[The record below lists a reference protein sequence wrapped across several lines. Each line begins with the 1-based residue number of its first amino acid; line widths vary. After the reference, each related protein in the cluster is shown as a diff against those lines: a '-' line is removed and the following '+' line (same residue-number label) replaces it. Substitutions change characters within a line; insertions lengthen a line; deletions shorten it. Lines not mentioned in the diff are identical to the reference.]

1 MEFDGQIP
9 DDKTLEDKSIS
20 PFNYV
25 YKKII
30 IKEKQENSKYQLESL
45 NYEKIAKYK
54 MKRMNLRI
62 LLDSIVKVKNSLNK
76 NNPFLRYIEDAKPY
90 LYYNKPIIKAKTE
103 PIFNKYK
110 KINNYSKKEKCL
122 NFSKTNNN
130 LKNFYYSRMYNID
143 CKKINNNKIE
153 KVLLIQKHI
162 RGFLSKKIVD
172 EEVNKIIAKRIINKI
187 LTIQRAIKRLLIKK
201 NSLTQIIVNIVKD
214 ERKSKGNKITDIF
227 SLYHYRNVYK
237 KNLIKNKIMKL
248 RNDSIILI
256 QRKFRNFLFAKNVKE
271 ILIKEKKSYVLTYP
285 FKAESVEIKIYIN
298 NSYKL
303 YKYFLCPIRKYF
315 ILYIDKGEINPGEYL
330 CQMIVNNNKTL
341 DKRYKYIID
350 KRNDLFN
357 LIYIGQP
364 PLIKSPKEPLK
375 TNLRKIENKENKK
388 NKENKENKEDKEG
401 KKAKI
406 IDENSDE
413 FFFYCYNDA
422 SNSTHSYSSKSEH
435 EKNKLLLK
443 TEKIKHKENSIF
455 NKEENQK
462 INDFLKSYK
471 KPEEEKVSIFP
482 PKSRFCNFVNINK
495 GNINKKNISM
505 KTSDFDTNFKEII
518 DENETGEH
526 KLSLDIQ
533 SSRKNGSIHSQQINY
548 NNLLD
553 ELNQSISSIKS
564 NSSIK
569 NINSYS
575 IKIHQTKFCSN
586 QSKNFN
592 KIGLNTSDNSNN
604 ITINSTF
611 SYRK

>member
-1 MEFDGQIP
+1 MEVDSRIP
-9 DDKTLEDKSIS
+9 EIKALENKSIS
-20 PFNYV
+20 PINYV

-30 IKEKQENSKYQLESL
+30 IKEKQGNSKHQLESL

-62 LLDSIVKVKNSLNK
+62 ILDSIVKVKNSLNK
-76 NNPFLRYIEDAKPY
+76 NSPFLKYIEDAKPY
-90 LYYNKPIIKAKTE
+90 IYYNKTITKEKIE
-103 PIFNKYK
+103 PILNKNK
-110 KINNYSKKEKCL
+110 FFYSTKKEKSL
-122 NFSKTNNN
+122 NFSKTNKK
-130 LKNFYYSRMYNID
+130 KNFYYNRMHNID
-143 CKKINNNKIE
+143 CKKINCSKID

-187 LTIQRAIKRLLIKK
+187 LTIQRAIKRLLSKK
-201 NSLTQIIVNIVKD
+201 NSLDKIIANIIKD
-214 ERKSKGNKITDIF
+214 ERNSRGNKITDIF
-227 SLYHYRNVYK
+227 SLYHYRNLYK
-237 KNLIKNKIMKL
+237 KNLIKNKILKI

-256 QRKFRNFLFAKNVKE
+256 QRQFRNLLFAKNVKE
-271 ILIKEKKSYVLTYP
+271 ILKKEKNSYILTYP
-285 FKAESVEIKIYIN
+285 FEAKSVQMKLYIN

-315 ILYIDKGEINPGEYL
+315 ILYIDKGEINPGEYV
-330 CQMIVNNNKTL
+330 CQMIVNNNITL

-364 PLIKSPKEPLK
+364 DLMKQPKEPLK
-375 TNLRKIENKENKK
+375 DNLTKIKNKGEQKAKK
-388 NKENKENKEDKEG
+388 NE
-401 KKAKI
+401 
-406 IDENSDE
+406 ENSDE

-422 SNSTHSYSSKSEH
+422 SNSTISYSSKSDH

-443 TEKIKHKENSIF
+443 TEKIKHKEINIF
-455 NKEENQK
+455 NNEENQK

-471 KPEEEKVSIFP
+471 KPEQEKVPIFP

-495 GNINKKNISM
+495 GNINRKNISM
-505 KTSDFDTNFKEII
+505 KKSDFDTNFKEII
-518 DENETGEH
+518 DEYEPGEH

-533 SSRKNGSIHSQQINY
+533 SSKKGGSIHSQQVNY
-548 NNLLD
+548 NNILD

-564 NSSIK
+564 NSSIL

-575 IKIHQTKFCSN
+575 IKIHQAKFNSN
-586 QSKNFN
+586 QNKNFN
-592 KIGLNTSDNSNN
+592 KMGLNTSDNSNN
-604 ITINSTF
+604 ITINSTV

>member
-9 DDKTLEDKSIS
+9 DNKTLENKSIS

-110 KINNYSKKEKCL
+110 NINNYSKKEKCL

-130 LKNFYYSRMYNID
+130 LKNFYYSRMFNID

-201 NSLTQIIVNIVKD
+201 NSLAQIIVNIIKD
-214 ERKSKGNKITDIF
+214 ERKSKGNKLTDIF
-227 SLYHYRNVYK
+227 SLYHYRNIYK

-315 ILYIDKGEINPGEYL
+315 ILYINKEEINPGEYL

-364 PLIKSPKEPLK
+364 PLIKHPKEPIK
-375 TNLRKIENKENKK
+375 DNLRKIK
-388 NKENKENKEDKEG
+388 NKEDK
-401 KKAKI
+401 KN
-406 IDENSDE
+406 DENSEE
-413 FFFYCYNDA
+413 FYFYCYNDA
-422 SNSTHSYSSKSEH
+422 SNSTNSYSSKSEH
-435 EKNKLLLK
+435 EKSKFLLK
-443 TEKIKHKENSIF
+443 AEKIKHKKNSIF

-471 KPEEEKVSIFP
+471 KPEQEKVQIFP

-533 SSRKNGSIHSQQINY
+533 SSNINGSIHSQQINY
-548 NNLLD
+548 NNILD

-575 IKIHQTKFCSN
+575 IKIHQTKFSSN
-586 QSKNFN
+586 QNKIFN
-592 KIGLNTSDNSNN
+592 KRSLNTSDNSNN
-604 ITINSTF
+604 ITINSTI